1 MMRQFPVPRRRA
13 VLPAVVVALFLLPS
27 VVLAHAELVKST
39 PKDGAALDA
48 SPTEIFATYSEA
60 MDPSGSSLKLVDKD
74 DTELATGGVDP
85 DDAKRMSVDD
95 VPDLAPG
102 TYTVRST
109 TKSAE
114 DGDIDR
120 AEWSFT
126 ITAAATPEP
135 SATPTATA
143 TPTASASP
151 SPSAT
156 ASASPSASPSASAS
170 ASATAGASPATT
182 DGSDASSGG
191 DVLLPIIFVAV
202 IVAIAAAYLY
212 SRREKPP
219 TDTPPTGTPPTE
231 TPPTEA

>member
-1 MMRQFPVPRRRA
+1 MMRQFAIPRRRA
-13 VLPAVVVALFLLPS
+13 ILPGVIVALFLLPS
-27 VVLAHAELVKST
+27 VVMAHAELVEST
-39 PKDGAALDA
+39 PTDGATLDA

-74 DTELATGGVDP
+74 DKELATGGVDP

-126 ITAAATPEP
+126 V
-135 SATPTATA
+135 
-143 TPTASASP
+143 
-151 SPSAT
+151 
-156 ASASPSASPSASAS
+156 
-170 ASATAGASPATT
+170 
-182 DGSDASSGG
+182 DGGG
-191 DVLLPIIFVAV
+191 DSGTDRDPDGHSHANRERQPRAERDCIGVAERTSLR
-202 IVAIAAAYLY
+202 IGERECDGRRVAGDDRRQ
-212 SRREKPP
+212 RREQWRRCALA
-219 TDTPPTGTPPTE
+219 DHRRSR
-231 TPPTEA
+231 